1 MVFCEVADANLE
13 GARISL
19 RFLDLRYDGMIEFLG
34 KNSFNLGLDSNHLM
48 ALTKGKN
55 STQNTEFILI
65 LDDFYHETRY
75 GLMNNKT
82 RYLFRGSFQGFCWL
96 TLTFCLKGPV
106 LGTCYNC
113 VD

>member
-1 MVFCEVADANLE
+1 MWKLIN
-13 GARISL
+13 
-19 RFLDLRYDGMIEFLG
+19 FLLQRKLIGVPNYL
-34 KNSFNLGLDSNHLM
+34 LYHLM

-65 LDDFYHETRY
+65 LDDFYHETRH